1 MSHLKQFLTRCYL
14 MYMLYFYGALDIIP
28 GSDDARGES
37 RQSGPPRGARG
48 GRAAGRGL
56 ATSATRG
63 AGAADAGLR
72 ARGGGRE
79 RPLSRA
85 LTTTDSPDRRRA
97 ESPPGGLYGVRR
109 TTQEHL
115 CSVALRNTLRCGERR
130 RCRRKRRSLSQLG
143 PPLLPP
149 PLLLSLL

>member
-14 MYMLYFYGALDIIP
+14 MYMLYFYGALEHYS
-28 GSDDARGES
+28 GAMTRAAAGS

-72 ARGGGRE
+72 ARGGAASD
-79 RPLSRA
+79 LSRA
-85 LTTTDSPDRRRA
+85 RSRQPTLRTDTTGG
-97 ESPPGGLYGVRR
+97 ESARG
-109 TTQEHL
+109 
-115 CSVALRNTLRCGERR
+115 ALRR
-130 RCRRKRRSLSQLG
+130 
-143 PPLLPP
+143 
-149 PLLLSLL
+149 

>member
-72 ARGGGRE
+72 ARGGAASD
-79 RPLSRA
+79 LSRA
-85 LTTTDSPDRRRA
+85 RSRQPTLRTDTTGG
-97 ESPPGGLYGVRR
+97 ESARG
-109 TTQEHL
+109 
-115 CSVALRNTLRCGERR
+115 ALRR
-130 RCRRKRRSLSQLG
+130 
-143 PPLLPP
+143 
-149 PLLLSLL
+149 